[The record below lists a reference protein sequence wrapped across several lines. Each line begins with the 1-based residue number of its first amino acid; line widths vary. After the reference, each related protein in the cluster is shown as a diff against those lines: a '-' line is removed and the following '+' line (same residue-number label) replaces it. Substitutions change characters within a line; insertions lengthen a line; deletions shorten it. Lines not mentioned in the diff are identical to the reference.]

1 MNTSNITQANLSQFY
16 GSEQLYFHPL
26 FRGIEYTE
34 GVRFLNHN
42 GAGWLVDLILSTILF
57 APKHAK
63 KYEIAPQNAMI
74 DKIWKATP
82 GYNGRQVDIEASYN
96 NMKKLKEF
104 DQKYLEFKEVSP
116 SVHLE
121 DLSPAPIYR
130 GHPNKKMVGLTINVA
145 WGNEYLPRILEI
157 LKKHDVKAT
166 FFLEGRWV
174 KENLRFAKMI
184 VDAKQ
189 EVGNHSYTHP
199 NMKTLSSDEI
209 RDQLQKTNRMIEV
222 ATNQKV
228 RWFAPPSGSFRDE
241 VVKIAD
247 DFQMGTIMW
256 TVDTIDWKR
265 PEPDVLLQRVM
276 RKIHPG
282 AIVLMHPTS
291 STAEA
296 LDTMIKKLK
305 EQGYKVG
312 NITELLDEK
321 RVD

>member
-1 MNTSNITQANLSQFY
+1 MKTRIFASIAIFFFCIGLCSYAVIAQDS
-16 GSEQLYFHPL
+16 LYEEIQK
-26 FRGIEYTE
+26 RAKEY
-34 GVRFLNHN
+34 R
-42 GAGWLVDLILSTILF
+42 
-57 APKHAK
+57 
-63 KYEIAPQNAMI
+63 IAPQNAVI

-82 GYNGRQVDIEASYN
+82 GYNGKEIDIEASYN
-96 NMKKLKEF
+96 NMKKLGEF
-104 DQKYLEFKEVSP
+104 NQKQLVFREISP

-121 DLSPAPIYR
+121 DLSPSPIYR

-145 WGNEYLPRILEI
+145 WGNEYLPRILET

-184 VDAKQ
+184 VEAEQ

-199 NMKTLSSDEI
+199 DMKTLSTNEI
-209 RDQLQKTNRMIEV
+209 REQLQKTNQIIEA

-228 RWFAPPSGSFRDE
+228 KWFAPPSGSFRDE
-241 VVKIAD
+241 VVKVAD
-247 DFQMGTIMW
+247 DFKMGTIMW

-265 PEPDVLLQRVM
+265 PDPGVLLQRVM
-276 RKIHPG
+276 GKIHPG

-291 STAEA
+291 SATEA
-296 LDTMIKKLK
+296 LDTMIRKLK

>member
-1 MNTSNITQANLSQFY
+1 MKVRILAYICIFSLYVSLGSYSVFAQDNLHEEIQ
-16 GSEQLYFHPL
+16 
-26 FRGIEYTE
+26 
-34 GVRFLNHN
+34 
-42 GAGWLVDLILSTILF
+42 
-57 APKHAK
+57 KHAK
-63 KYEIAPQNAMI
+63 QYEIAPQNAMI
-74 DKIWKATP
+74 DKIWKAIP

-282 AIVLMHPTS
+282 AIILMHPTS

-296 LDTMIKKLK
+296 LETMIIKLK

>member
-1 MNTSNITQANLSQFY
+1 MKVRILAYICIFSLYVSLGSYSVFAQDNLHEEIQ
-16 GSEQLYFHPL
+16 
-26 FRGIEYTE
+26 
-34 GVRFLNHN
+34 
-42 GAGWLVDLILSTILF
+42 
-57 APKHAK
+57 KHAK

-74 DKIWKATP
+74 DKIWKAAP

-184 VDAKQ
+184 VDANQ

-209 RDQLQKTNRMIEV
+209 REQLQKTNRMIEV
-222 ATNQKV
+222 VTNQKV

>member
-1 MNTSNITQANLSQFY
+1 MKTRIFACITIFFFCIGVYSYSVVAKDNLYEEIQKQAKQY
-16 GSEQLYFHPL
+16 
-26 FRGIEYTE
+26 
-34 GVRFLNHN
+34 V
-42 GAGWLVDLILSTILF
+42 
-57 APKHAK
+57 
-63 KYEIAPQNAMI
+63 IAPQNAVI

-82 GYNGRQVDIEASYN
+82 GYNGKKIDIEASYN
-96 NMKKLKEF
+96 NMKKLGGFNEKQLVFRET
-104 DQKYLEFKEVSP
+104 SP

-121 DLSPAPIYR
+121 DLSPSPIYR

-145 WGNEYLPRILEI
+145 WGNEYLPRILET

-199 NMKTLSSDEI
+199 DMKTLSRSQIQE
-209 RDQLQKTNRMIEV
+209 QLQKTNQIIEA

-241 VVKIAD
+241 VVEVAD
-247 DFQMGTIMW
+247 ELKMGTIMW

-265 PEPDVLLQRVM
+265 PEPEVLLQRVM
-276 RKIHPG
+276 QKVHPG

-291 STAEA
+291 PTTEA
-296 LDTMIKKLK
+296 LDTMISQLKK
-305 EQGYKVG
+305 QGYKVG
-312 NITELLDEK
+312 GITELLDEK
-321 RVD
+321 RID

>member
-1 MNTSNITQANLSQFY
+1 MKARILAYIFIFSLYMGCGSYSVFAQDNLHEEIQ
-16 GSEQLYFHPL
+16 
-26 FRGIEYTE
+26 
-34 GVRFLNHN
+34 
-42 GAGWLVDLILSTILF
+42 
-57 APKHAK
+57 KHVK
-63 KYEIAPQNAMI
+63 QYEIMPQNAMI

-82 GYNGRQVDIEASYN
+82 GYNGKQVDIEASYN
-96 NMKKLKEF
+96 NMKKIKKF
-104 DQKYLEFKEVSP
+104 DQKQLEFKEVSP

-121 DLSPAPIYR
+121 DLPPAPIYR
-130 GHPNKKMVGLTINVA
+130 GHPHKRMVGLTINVA

-184 VDAKQ
+184 VDANQ

-199 NMKTLSSDEI
+199 NMKTLSTDEI
-209 RDQLQKTNRMIEV
+209 RDQLQKTNRMIEA

-265 PEPDVLLQRVM
+265 PEPGVLLQRVM

-291 STAEA
+291 STTEA
-296 LDTMIKKLK
+296 LDTMIKNLK

>member
-1 MNTSNITQANLSQFY
+1 M
-16 GSEQLYFHPL
+16 
-26 FRGIEYTE
+26 
-34 GVRFLNHN
+34 
-42 GAGWLVDLILSTILF
+42 
-57 APKHAK
+57 
-63 KYEIAPQNAMI
+63 
-74 DKIWKATP
+74 
-82 GYNGRQVDIEASYN
+82 
-96 NMKKLKEF
+96 
-104 DQKYLEFKEVSP
+104 
-116 SVHLE
+116 
-121 DLSPAPIYR
+121 
-130 GHPNKKMVGLTINVA
+130 
-145 WGNEYLPRILEI
+145 
-157 LKKHDVKAT
+157 
-166 FFLEGRWV
+166 

-184 VDAKQ
+184 VDANQ

-209 RDQLQKTNRMIEV
+209 REQLQNKSNDRSSNESKSKMV
-222 ATNQKV
+222 C
-228 RWFAPPSGSFRDE
+228 PPSGSFRDE